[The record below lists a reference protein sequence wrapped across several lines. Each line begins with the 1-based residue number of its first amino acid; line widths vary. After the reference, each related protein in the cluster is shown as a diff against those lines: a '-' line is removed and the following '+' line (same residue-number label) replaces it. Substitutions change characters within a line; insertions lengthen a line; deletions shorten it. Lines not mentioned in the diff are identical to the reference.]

1 MLDYT
6 KRVLDTQ
13 LRPPADAD
21 GQCLKTNKGACLLR
35 TTGYVPSCERENA
48 KNPLVCIISAVPL
61 PKITRVG
68 NNRSENHHP
77 PEDTTIIFA
86 VCGVCGCTW
95 FGSLERLL
103 WTSRSRLHCCCIAY
117 VCMCVHLFRRPSHR
131 FRVERKALSLP
142 EGYPSRRFCFT
153 LFRSFD

>member
-1 MLDYT
+1 MLDYK

-21 GQCLKTNKGACLLR
+21 GQCLKTNKGACLIR

-68 NNRSENHHP
+68 NNRSENVK
-77 PEDTTIIFA
+77 TTTPRKILLLFLRCA
-86 VCGVCGCTW
+86 VCVDVLGSEVWNVYCGHLDHAYTAAVLHMYACVYIY
-95 FGSLERLL
+95 LEEHPTDL
-103 WTSRSRLHCCCIAY
+103 
-117 VCMCVHLFRRPSHR
+117 
-131 FRVERKALSLP
+131 E
-142 EGYPSRRFCFT
+142 
-153 LFRSFD
+153 